1 MNAFNLPLG
10 LVKGP
15 GLLGIAPQQQQPQ
28 EAFQW
33 GAGGQRM
40 TRDAIER
47 QRQIA
52 ASLMQADTSPVYDPW
67 QGIARVLQNV
77 VGGFQE
83 RGLRKRER
91 ENNEYSQQIM
101 NELIGGPLP
110 AAEGGAGSSPP
121 ASPSPDR
128 FAAIMADPYAS
139 DSVKQMAKMQY
150 EQAINRQNKI
160 FEYANREQPE
170 IIRLQQLV
178 DDPNTP
184 ASVKATAQKAI
195 EAKVNPMITA
205 LLPEG
210 GFYHGPTGGLPTAL
224 GGASQAPQK
233 SGGPQVGAVVDG
245 FRFNG
250 GDPSDRNSWSPVGS
264 GSGAAAQ
271 VVNPMASAEASKTI
285 SRSQLSPILSTYGR
299 SGTDAWLKNYGIKV
313 ID

>member
-1 MNAFNLPLG
+1 MNGLNIPLG
-10 LVKGP
+10 LVQGP

-52 ASLMQADTSPVYDPW
+52 ASLMKADTSPVYDPW
-67 QGIARVLQNV
+67 QGVARVLQNV

-128 FAAIMADPYAS
+128 FAALMADPYAS

-150 EQAINRQNKI
+150 DEQIWRQRKEMERQIANDTATWEDNAGNRWKMGPNGPVMVFHDLNQKVTPQKVYDQDGN
-160 FEYANREQPE
+160 EYIEY
-170 IIRLQQLV
+170 V
-178 DDPNTP
+178 KTPNAYNPDGTP
-184 ASVKATAQKAI
+184 AAQATAA
-195 EAKVNPMITA
+195 
-205 LLPEG
+205 
-210 GFYHGPTGGLPTAL
+210 
-224 GGASQAPQK
+224 APQMPPVGARIPDPRRA
-233 SGGPQVGAVVDG
+233 SGGGVTDDQAGAIL
-245 FRFNG
+245 
-250 GDPSDRNSWSPVGS
+250 S
-264 GSGAAAQ
+264 AAQ
-271 VVNPMASAEASKTI
+271 GSKVI
-285 SRSQLSPILSTYGR
+285 SRSDLNRIQSALGPQGVAASR
-299 SGTDAWLKNYGIKV
+299 QWLQKHGIKV
-313 ID
+313 AD